1 MCRPDHLQSSEMQE
15 LPCFLQQKKQV
26 TEKWSSKYSFF
37 DPFFFS
43 PGISSSFQPWST
55 QLGNGNFV
63 RCPAGKRKPMGTKK
77 LGFQDGGDEIHH
89 FGDLF
94 FERLFGRIWM
104 VFFPHVREKNI
115 EGLRFN
121 LLWKPTWLTKHLIS
135 SSEGRLM
142 PLFLA
147 FRGFQWGPIRFWWAI
162 LAGLSPIFSRGE
174 IS

>member
-1 MCRPDHLQSSEMQE
+1 MILQVPLFRS
-15 LPCFLQQKKQV
+15 
-26 TEKWSSKYSFF
+26 
-37 DPFFFS
+37 FFFS
-43 PGISSSFQPWST
+43 SNIVVLSAMVHAT
-55 QLGNGNFV
+55 
-63 RCPAGKRKPMGTKK
+63 RKRKLCQLPSWKAEADGKK
-77 LGFQDGGDEIHH
+77 CWASKMEEMKSITLEIFFWKAFWKDMDG
-89 FGDLF
+89 
-94 FERLFGRIWM
+94 
-104 VFFPHVREKNI
+104 FFPPVREKNI

-135 SSEGRLM
+135 PSEGRVM

>member
-1 MCRPDHLQSSEMQE
+1 MVFVDVGFVHGPILATFWEDYFEICTHSRSSPPQTVMPARVGHCSSNSVSSDEKLTLSFRMLRSILQT
-15 LPCFLQQKKQV
+15 LRHPLAIKQ
-26 TEKWSSKYSFF
+26 
-37 DPFFFS
+37 
-43 PGISSSFQPWST
+43 
-55 QLGNGNFV
+55 GNV
-63 RCPAGKRKPMGTKK
+63 KPSIK
-77 LGFQDGGDEIHH
+77 H

-94 FERLFGRIWM
+94 LKGFLEGYGW
-104 VFFPHVREKNI
+104 FFPACKGKNI

-135 SSEGRLM
+135 PSEGRVM